1 MNHFP
6 QTTAA
11 LRRLARAIADLFK
24 SPSQR
29 YAKLVQSREYIEYEK
44 AFKSRLQREEERRF
58 LDAWSSRLGCKPSG
72 SIDRTSSPWWRV
84 KDYEEAEEE
93 GKPW

>member
-6 QTTAA
+6 ETTAA

-24 SPSQR
+24 SREQL
-29 YAKLVQSREYIEYEK
+29 YAEMM
-44 AFKSRLQREEERRF
+44 QRE
-58 LDAWSSRLGCKPSG
+58 GG
-72 SIDRTSSPWWRV
+72 IDRTSSPWWRV